1 MVPSEKGDRNPPE
14 GRGLPYSLTTTAP
27 LTSLSSLATS
37 FRSPRTNSRSS
48 TMILICSFTLVLE
61 AAGGPSAAEDEEG
74 FPLDLADILRWGTS
88 EPGQDRRA
96 SRGCCAPGSLALLR
110 PLPPQSPHI
119 SAARRAAAGGCAVRS
134 AGRPHCGAAINSPR
148 RGARRRAADGRAAR
162 LRLLPPPPAARAH
175 TRGWRGAARR
185 RRGCQLHRPR
195 HIPLGSL
202 PDLFGVMVQGDKF
215 VCFPPFLHPHSK
227 RSLSRQPAAA
237 CLLPVCQGPSSL
249 ALQQRPGFIHKGPQ
263 CDQELE
269 SQSVK

>member
-14 GRGLPYSLTTTAP
+14 GCGLPYSLPTPAP

-162 LRLLPPPPAARAH
+162 LRLLPPPPAARSRAH
-175 TRGWRGAARR
+175 SRVERGCAAPPGVSAAPPQAHPARVSLRPFWRRGAGRQVRELSTLLTSSFQKVPIKAA
-185 RRGCQLHRPR
+185 CSCL
-195 HIPLGSL
+195 S
-202 PDLFGVMVQGDKF
+202 
-215 VCFPPFLHPHSK
+215 SS
-227 RSLSRQPAAA
+227 SLSRPLQLSPPAKTWFR
-237 CLLPVCQGPSSL
+237 S
-249 ALQQRPGFIHKGPQ
+249 
-263 CDQELE
+263 
-269 SQSVK
+269 